1 MQKQTDPC
9 RLPDIPAGEKIVKA
23 GRASETSR
31 DLVNF
36 QVFHKSNF
44 AQDGQ

>member
-1 MQKQTDPC
+1 MIKNTHPC
-9 RLPDIPAGEKIVKA
+9 RLPDLQAGEKIVKA

-31 DLVNF
+31 DLLNF